1 MIIPNLKSLDKKLFE
16 IRIMLFFLLSVSI
29 LTQFIYPQNDRE
41 KIGIGEYRIIKSK
54 ILNEKRR
61 VWINLPDSYH
71 RTSRK
76 YPVIYKC
83 DAISVRLFG
92 KRVNDLRSSSL
103 KKKIPQH
110 ILVSIENTDR
120 NRDMYPAQGKNK
132 RIKPGADKFLK
143 FIEKELIPFIESEY
157 RADKFKIL
165 MGESNSA
172 MFAIFAFLK
181 KPELFSGYIA
191 SSPELDSCFDY
202 FAKTSEATLRSDK
215 IKGKYLYM
223 IHGDRDVKRV
233 IESVPKYE
241 EILKKNAPKELK
253 WKYEV
258 LKNEGHVPASSM
270 TKGLEF
276 IYKGYAAPEAI
287 IKQGVKKIK
296 EYHSEFNKKMNHK
309 FKFPNY
315 SFFKYA
321 RILLRKKQKEA
332 ALKILSELLER
343 NNEDAASFQV
353 VLMAARLQRMS
364 NNNEEAIKLYEYAAI
379 LSPPMGMFFKTKIK
393 KLKSF

>member
-1 MIIPNLKSLDKKLFE
+1 MNITQSIDNIFNTILGGIIYVYS
-16 IRIMLFFLLSVSI
+16 
-29 LTQFIYPQNDRE
+29 
-41 KIGIGEYRIIKSK
+41 
-54 ILNEKRR
+54 
-61 VWINLPDSYH
+61 
-71 RTSRK
+71 
-76 YPVIYKC
+76 
-83 DAISVRLFG
+83 
-92 KRVNDLRSSSL
+92 
-103 KKKIPQH
+103 
-110 ILVSIENTDR
+110 
-120 NRDMYPAQGKNK
+120 
-132 RIKPGADKFLK
+132 K

-157 RADKFKIL
+157 RADRFRIL

-172 MFAIFAFLK
+172 MFAIFAFIK

-202 FAKTSEATLRSDK
+202 FAKISETALKSNK

-223 IHGDRDVKRV
+223 IHGDKDVKRV
-233 IESVPKYE
+233 IKSVPKYI

-276 IYKGYAAPEAI
+276 IYKGYAAQETI

-315 SFFKYA
+315 SFLKYA
-321 RILLRKKQKEA
+321 QNLLRKKQKDA
-332 ALKILSELLER
+332 ALKILSELLDR
-343 NNEDAASFQV
+343 NNEDAASFQI
-353 VLMAARLQRMS
+353 VLMAARLQSRS
-364 NNNEEAIKLYEYAAI
+364 NNIDEAIKLYEYAAI

-393 KLKSF
+393 KLKKIK